1 MHGFPIDQSIIIT
14 FPLFIDSSTKYR
26 LENQSLMVGIGVIIG
41 SLGSI
46 ISMRRFLKF

>member
-1 MHGFPIDQSIIIT
+1 
-14 FPLFIDSSTKYR
+14 
-26 LENQSLMVGIGVIIG
+26 ENIVWKINLLMVGIGVIIG